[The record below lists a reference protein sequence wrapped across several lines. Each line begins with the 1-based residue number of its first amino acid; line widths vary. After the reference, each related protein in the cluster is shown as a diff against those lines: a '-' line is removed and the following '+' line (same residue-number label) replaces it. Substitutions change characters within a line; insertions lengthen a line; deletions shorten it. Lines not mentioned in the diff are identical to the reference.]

1 MRKMVIFIKEIVCLA
16 ISLLILTSCQIVENI
31 NNTHNEA
38 KVATEH
44 VETVLRCFEE
54 KNAEDLKPLF
64 CSYIADN
71 HDLDEEIQAAF
82 DTFEGKI
89 TDKGYW
95 SGVGEVG
102 AQMEDGKLVKQ
113 RIAPYLENILTDA
126 GGKYTIRFNEY
137 LIYSEYPELV
147 GVTRISI
154 RFGDET
160 ITIGE
165 IIPA

>member
-1 MRKMVIFIKEIVCLA
+1 MKKKNIKKALCLIMTLVIF
-16 ISLLILTSCQIVENI
+16 TGCQIVENI
-31 NNTHNEA
+31 NNTHNAA
-38 KVATEH
+38 KIATEH
-44 VETVLRCFEE
+44 VEIVLRCFEE

-82 DTFEGKI
+82 DAFEGKI

-154 RFGDET
+154 IFGDET
-160 ITIGE
+160 FTIGE